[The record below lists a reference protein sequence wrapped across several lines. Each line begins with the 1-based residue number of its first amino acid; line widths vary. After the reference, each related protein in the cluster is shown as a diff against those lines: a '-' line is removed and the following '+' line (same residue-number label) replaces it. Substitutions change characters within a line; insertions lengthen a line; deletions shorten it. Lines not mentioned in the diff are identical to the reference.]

1 MSANHLTLVRTI
13 TIPNNKDNIRSAFC
27 PFLENEGIC
36 IVSGSEDMSVYI
48 FDVLRPDGKPVCINQ
63 LQGHSSTIYDVS
75 WNADETL
82 LASCDATGMVI
93 LWKRTKNVIADATD
107 QFTN

>member
-1 MSANHLTLVRTI
+1 MRTVSV
-13 TIPNNKDNIRSAFC
+13 PNNKEQIRSAFC
-27 PFLENEGIC
+27 PFIGNEGVC

-48 FDVLRPDGKPVCINQ
+48 FDIMRADGKPVCINQ
-63 LQGHSSTIYDVS
+63 LQGHSSIVYDVS

-93 LWKRTKNVIADATD
+93 LWKRTKTVVTDAADE
-107 QFTN
+107 FTN

>member
-1 MSANHLTLVRTI
+1 MSGNHLTLVRTMS
-13 TIPNNKDNIRSAFC
+13 IPNNKELIRSAFC
-27 PFLENEGIC
+27 PFLGGEGVC

-48 FDVLRPDGKPVCINQ
+48 YDVLRPDGRPVCINQ
-63 LQGHSSTIYDVS
+63 LQGHSSIVQDVS

-93 LWKRTKNVIADATD
+93 LWKRTKSVITESAD
-107 QFTN
+107 QLTN